1 MGIVE
6 LQQVKY
12 LERQGIALCGL
23 LAKPLHIPK
32 EGLVVPLGEIRNVD
46 FVGAVMEIEGSS

>member
-1 MGIVE
+1 ME